1 MRITGLGTTVVNAGR
16 RNWIFVRIE
25 TDQPGLVG
33 WGEASLEVKTRGVL
47 GAIEDFAPLMVG
59 EDPHRI
65 EHLWQV
71 LYRQQFFRGGAVE
84 MSAVSGIDQALWDIK
99 GKDLGVPV
107 WQLLGGAVRDRRCAS
122 TTTSAA
128 VRRRRPTARWSRPS
142 WPSWRSARVADGFDA
157 IKVLAVPR
165 SRPLESNAR
174 VREAAAAMAAIREAV
189 GPDVQIM
196 VDLHGRT
203 TAAMAIRYGQALAE
217 HDPWFFEEPVPPED
231 VDGHVAVARALPG
244 IPIATGERLIG
255 RWAFRPFFERGAI
268 AVAQPD
274 VCHTGGISE
283 VRRIAAMA
291 EAHGISVAPHNP
303 LGPIATVANL
313 HLAVATP
320 NHLIQEVM
328 RSDVPWRDEIVS
340 GVPAIVDG
348 HMSPPTAPGLGVEID
363 EAAAA
368 AHPYEPEPQYRWFHE
383 DGSVAEW

>member
-16 RNWIFVRIE
+16 RNWVFVRIE

-47 GAIEDFAPLMVG
+47 GAIEDFAPLIVG

-107 WQLLGGAVRDRRCAS
+107 WQLLGGAVREK
-122 TTTSAA
+122 
-128 VRRRRPTARWSRPS
+128 VRFYDHLGGGAPEATYGQMEPALVAELAQ
-142 WPSWRSARVADGFDA
+142 RSVADGFDA

-217 HDPWFFEEPVPPED
+217 HDPWFLEEPVPPED

-244 IPIATGERLIG
+244 IPVATGERLIG

-320 NHLIQEVM
+320 NHLIQEIM

-340 GVPAIVDG
+340 GVPALDAG

-368 AHPYEPEPQYRWFHE
+368 AHPYQPEPQYRWFHE

>member
-1 MRITGLGTTVVNAGR
+1 MRITGLGASVINAGR

-47 GAIEDFAPLMVG
+47 GAIEDFAPLVVG
-59 EDPHRI
+59 EDPRRI
-65 EHLWQV
+65 EHLWQI

-107 WQLLGGAVRDRRCAS
+107 WQLLGGRVRDRVRFYDHLGGGAPEA
-122 TTTSAA
+122 TYGEMDPA
-128 VRRRRPTARWSRPS
+128 VVAELAQ
-142 WPSWRSARVADGFDA
+142 RSVADGFDA

-174 VREAAAAMAAIREAV
+174 VREAAAAMAAIRGAV

-231 VDGHVAVARALPG
+231 VDGHLAVARALPG

-328 RSDVPWRDEIVS
+328 RSDVPWRDEVVR
-340 GVPAIVDG
+340 GVPPIIDA
-348 HMSPPTAPGLGVEID
+348 HMSPPEAPGLGIEID
-363 EAAAA
+363 EVAAA
-368 AHPYEPEPQYRWFHE
+368 AHPYEPEPQYRWFHA

>member
-1 MRITGLGTTVVNAGR
+1 MRITALGAKVVNAGR

-25 TDQPGLVG
+25 TDQAGLIG

-47 GAIEDFAPLMVG
+47 GAIEDFAPLVIG
-59 EDPHRI
+59 EDPRRI
-65 EHLWQV
+65 EHLWQI
-71 LYRQQFFRGGAVE
+71 LYRQQFFRPGAVE
-84 MSAVSGIDQALWDIK
+84 MSAISGIDQALWDIK

-107 WQLLGGAVRDRRCAS
+107 WQLLGGRVRDRVRFYDHLGGGAPEA
-122 TTTSAA
+122 TYAEMEPVFAA
-128 VRRRRPTARWSRPS
+128 EAAL
-142 WPSWRSARVADGFDA
+142 RSVADGFDA
-157 IKVLAVPR
+157 LKLLAVPR
-165 SRPLESNAR
+165 TRPLDSLAR
-174 VREAAAAMAAIREAV
+174 VRAAAAVMAAVREAV
-189 GPDVQIM
+189 GAGVDIM

-203 TAAMAIRYGQALAE
+203 TAAMAIQYGLAMAPYQ
-217 HDPWFFEEPVPPED
+217 PWFFEEPVPPED
-231 VDGHVAVARALPG
+231 VDGHLAVARALPG
-244 IPIATGERLIG
+244 IPIATGERLIS

-320 NHLIQEVM
+320 NHLICEVM
-328 RSDVPWRDEIVS
+328 RSDVPWRDEVVT
-340 GVPAIVDG
+340 GVPPIVDG
-348 HMSPPTAPGLGVEID
+348 HMAPPDAPGLGVDVDEI
-363 EAAAA
+363 AAG

-383 DGSVAEW
+383 DGGVAEW

>member
-1 MRITGLGTTVVNAGR
+1 MRITQLGTTVVNAGR
-16 RNWIFVRIE
+16 RNWVFVRIE

-47 GAIEDFAPLMVG
+47 GAIEDFAPLVVG
-59 EDPHRI
+59 EDPRRI

-71 LYRQQFFRGGAVE
+71 LYRQQFFRPGAVE
-84 MSAVSGIDQALWDIK
+84 MSAISGIDQALWDIK

-107 WQLLGGAVRDRRCAS
+107 WQLLGGNVRDRVRFYDHLGGGAPEA
-122 TTTSAA
+122 TYGQMEPA
-128 VRRRRPTARWSRPS
+128 VVAELARRS
-142 WPSWRSARVADGFDA
+142 VADGFDA

-174 VREAAAAMAAIREAV
+174 VREAVGAMAAIRDAV
-189 GPDVQIM
+189 GPDVQVM
-196 VDLHGRT
+196 VDLHART
-203 TAAMAIRYGQALAE
+203 SAAMAIRYGQALAE
-217 HDPWFFEEPVPPED
+217 YDPWFFEEPVPPED
-231 VDGHVAVARALPG
+231 VDGHVAVAQALPG

-255 RWAFRPFFERGAI
+255 RWAFRPFFERAAV

-340 GVPAIVDG
+340 GVPPIVDG
-348 HMSPPTAPGLGVEID
+348 HMSPPQAPGLGVD
-363 EAAAA
+363 VNEAAAA
-368 AHPYEPEPQYRWFHE
+368 DHPYQPEPQYRGFHE
-383 DGSVAEW
+383 DGGVAEW

>member
-1 MRITGLGTTVVNAGR
+1 MRITKLGTVVVNAGR

-25 TDQPGLVG
+25 TDQPGLIG

-47 GAIEDFAPLMVG
+47 GAIEDFAPLVVG
-59 EDPHRI
+59 EDPRRI
-65 EHLWQV
+65 EYLWQV
-71 LYRQQFFRGGAVE
+71 LYRQQFFRGGPVE

-99 GKDLGVPV
+99 GKELGVPV
-107 WQLLGGAVRDRRCAS
+107 WQLLGGRVRDK
-122 TTTSAA
+122 
-128 VRRRRPTARWSRPS
+128 VRFYDHLGGGAPEATYGQMEPS
-142 WPSWRSARVADGFDA
+142 LVAELAQRTVADGFDA
-157 IKVLAVPR
+157 LKVLAVPR
-165 SRPLESNAR
+165 TRALDSEAR
-174 VREAAAAMAAIREAV
+174 VRTAAAAMAAIRDAV
-189 GPDVQIM
+189 GPEVDIM

-203 TAAMAIRYGQALAE
+203 TAAMAIRYGQAMAE
-217 HDPWFFEEPVPPED
+217 YSPWFFEEPVPPED
-231 VDGHVAVARALPG
+231 VDGHVAVAQALPG
-244 IPIATGERLIG
+244 IPIATGERLIS

-328 RSDVPWRDEIVS
+328 RSDVPWRDEIVT
-340 GVPAIVDG
+340 GVPPIVAG
-348 HMSPPTAPGLGVEID
+348 HMAPPEAPGLGIDID
-363 EAAAA
+363 ETAAA
-368 AHPYEPEPQYRWFHE
+368 AHPYQPEPQYRWFHE

>member
-1 MRITGLGTTVVNAGR
+1 MRITGLGASVINAGR

-47 GAIEDFAPLMVG
+47 GAIEDFAPLVVG
-59 EDPHRI
+59 EDPRRI
-65 EHLWQV
+65 EHLWQI

-107 WQLLGGAVRDRRCAS
+107 WQLLGGRVRDRVRFYDHLGGGAPEA
-122 TTTSAA
+122 TYGEMDPA
-128 VRRRRPTARWSRPS
+128 VVAELAQ
-142 WPSWRSARVADGFDA
+142 RSVADGFDA

-174 VREAAAAMAAIREAV
+174 VREAAAAMAAIRGAV

-231 VDGHVAVARALPG
+231 VDGHLAVAQALPG

-291 EAHGISVAPHNP
+291 EAHGVSVAPHNP

-328 RSDVPWRDEIVS
+328 RSDVPWRDEVVR
-340 GVPAIVDG
+340 GVPPLIDA
-348 HMSPPTAPGLGVEID
+348 HMSPPEAPGLGVEID
-363 EAAAA
+363 EVAAA

>member
-1 MRITGLGTTVVNAGR
+1 MRITSLGARVVNAGR
-16 RNWIFVRIE
+16 RNWIFVRVE
-25 TDQPGLVG
+25 TDQPGLIG

-47 GAIEDFAPLMVG
+47 GAIEDFAPLVVG
-59 EDPHRI
+59 EDPRRI
-65 EHLWQV
+65 EHLWQA
-71 LYRQQFFRGGAVE
+71 LYRQQFFRGGPVE

-107 WQLLGGAVRDRRCAS
+107 WQLLGGYVRDKVRFYDHLGGGAPEATYGQMEPALVADLARR
-122 TTTSAA
+122 T
-128 VRRRRPTARWSRPS
+128 VE
-142 WPSWRSARVADGFDA
+142 DGFDA
-157 IKVLAVPR
+157 LKVLAVPR
-165 SRPLESNAR
+165 SRPLDSEAR
-174 VREAAAAMAAIREAV
+174 VRAAAETMAAIRDAV
-189 GPDVQIM
+189 GPGVDVM

-203 TAAMAIRYGQALAE
+203 TAAMAIRYGQAMAE
-217 HDPWFFEEPVPPED
+217 YSPWFFEEPVPPED
-231 VDGHVAVARALPG
+231 VDGHAAVAEALPG
-244 IPIATGERLIG
+244 IPIATGERLIS

-303 LGPIATVANL
+303 LGPIATMANL

-328 RSDVPWRDEIVS
+328 RADVPWRDEIVT
-340 GVPAIVDG
+340 GVPPIVDG
-348 HMSPPTAPGLGVEID
+348 HMTPPGAPGLGIDID
-363 EAAAA
+363 EVAAE
-368 AHPYEPEPQYRWFHE
+368 AHPYQPEPQYRWFHE

>member
-1 MRITGLGTTVVNAGR
+1 MRITELGARVVNAGR
-16 RNWIFVRIE
+16 RNWVFVRIE

-47 GAIEDFAPLMVG
+47 GAIEDVAPLVVG
-59 EDPHRI
+59 EDPRRI

-71 LYRQQFFRGGAVE
+71 LYRQQFFRGGPVE

-99 GKDLGVPV
+99 AKDLGVPV
-107 WQLLGGAVRDRRCAS
+107 WQLLGGRVRDR
-122 TTTSAA
+122 
-128 VRRRRPTARWSRPS
+128 VRFYDHLGGGAPEATYGAMEPE
-142 WPSWRSARVADGFDA
+142 AVADLARRSVEGGFDA
-157 IKVLAVPR
+157 LKLLAVPR
-165 SRPLESNAR
+165 TRPLDSAAR
-174 VREAAAAMAAIREAV
+174 VAEAAAVMAAVREAV
-189 GPDVQIM
+189 GPGVDVM

-203 TAAMAIRYGQALAE
+203 TAAMAIRYGEAMAE
-217 HDPWFFEEPVPPED
+217 HAPWFFEEPVPPED

-255 RWAFRPFFERGAI
+255 RWAFRPFLERGAI

-291 EAHGISVAPHNP
+291 EAYGVAVAPHNP

-313 HLAVATP
+313 HLALATP

-328 RSDVPWRDEIVS
+328 RSDVPWRDEVVS
-340 GVPAIVDG
+340 GVPPIVDG
-348 HMSPPTAPGLGVEID
+348 HMVPPDGPGLGVDVD

-383 DGSVAEW
+383 DGGVAEW

>member
-1 MRITGLGTTVVNAGR
+1 MRITGLGASVINAGR

-47 GAIEDFAPLMVG
+47 GAIEDFAPLVVG
-59 EDPHRI
+59 EDPRRI
-65 EHLWQV
+65 EHLWQI

-107 WQLLGGAVRDRRCAS
+107 WQLLGGRVRDRVRFYDHLGGGAPEA
-122 TTTSAA
+122 TYGEMDPA
-128 VRRRRPTARWSRPS
+128 VVAELAQ
-142 WPSWRSARVADGFDA
+142 RSVADGFDA

-174 VREAAAAMAAIREAV
+174 VREAAAAMAAIRGAV

-217 HDPWFFEEPVPPED
+217 HDPWFLEEPVPPED
-231 VDGHVAVARALPG
+231 VDGHLAVAQALPG

-328 RSDVPWRDEIVS
+328 RSDVPWRDEVVR
-340 GVPAIVDG
+340 GVPPIIDA
-348 HMSPPTAPGLGVEID
+348 HMSPPEAPGLGIEID
-363 EAAAA
+363 EVAAA

>member
-1 MRITGLGTTVVNAGR
+1 MRITGLGASVINAGR

-25 TDQPGLVG
+25 TDQPGLIG

-47 GAIEDFAPLMVG
+47 GAIEDFVPLVVG
-59 EDPHRI
+59 EDPRRI
-65 EHLWQV
+65 EHLWQI

-107 WQLLGGAVRDRRCAS
+107 WQLLGGRVRDRVRFYDHLGGGAPEA
-122 TTTSAA
+122 TYGEMDPA
-128 VRRRRPTARWSRPS
+128 VVAELAQ
-142 WPSWRSARVADGFDA
+142 RSVADGFDA

-174 VREAAAAMAAIREAV
+174 VREAAAAMAAIRGAV

-231 VDGHVAVARALPG
+231 VDGHVAVAQALPG
-244 IPIATGERLIG
+244 IPIASGERLIG

-328 RSDVPWRDEIVS
+328 RSDVPWRDEVVR
-340 GVPAIVDG
+340 GVPPIIDA
-348 HMSPPTAPGLGVEID
+348 HMSPPEAPGLGIEID
-363 EAAAA
+363 EVAAA

>member
-1 MRITGLGTTVVNAGR
+1 MRITALGARVVNAAR

-25 TDQPGLVG
+25 TDQPGLIG

-47 GAIEDFAPLMVG
+47 GALEDFAPLVVG

-65 EHLWQV
+65 EHIWQM

-107 WQLLGGAVRDRRCAS
+107 WQLLGGRVRDKVRFYDHLGGGAPEATYGEMEPARVAELARRS
-122 TTTSAA
+122 
-128 VRRRRPTARWSRPS
+128 
-142 WPSWRSARVADGFDA
+142 VADGFDA
-157 IKVLAVPR
+157 LKLLAVPR
-165 SRPLESNAR
+165 SRPLDSVAR
-174 VREAAAAMAAIREAV
+174 VRSAAVVMEAVREAV
-189 GPDVQIM
+189 GPGVDIM

-203 TAAMAIRYGQALAE
+203 TATMAIRYGQAMAPCE
-217 HDPWFFEEPVPPED
+217 PWFFEEPVPPED

-244 IPIATGERLIG
+244 IPIASGERLIG

-274 VCHTGGISE
+274 VCHSGGISE
-283 VRRIAAMA
+283 LRRIAAMA

-320 NHLIQEVM
+320 NHLICEVM
-328 RSDVPWRDEIVS
+328 RADVPWRDDIVS
-340 GVPAIVDG
+340 GVPPIVAG
-348 HMSPPTAPGLGVEID
+348 HMVPPAAPGLGVDVD
-363 EAAAA
+363 EAAAD
-368 AHPYEPEPQYRWFHE
+368 AHPYQPEPQYRWFHE

>member
-1 MRITGLGTTVVNAGR
+1 MRITGLGASVINAGR

-25 TDQPGLVG
+25 TDQPGLIG

-47 GAIEDFAPLMVG
+47 GAIEDFVPLVVG
-59 EDPHRI
+59 EDPRRI
-65 EHLWQV
+65 EHLWQI

-107 WQLLGGAVRDRRCAS
+107 WQLLGGRVRDR
-122 TTTSAA
+122 
-128 VRRRRPTARWSRPS
+128 VRFYDHLGGGAPKATYGEMDPAMVAELAQ
-142 WPSWRSARVADGFDA
+142 RSVADGFDA

-174 VREAAAAMAAIREAV
+174 VREAAAAMAAIRGAV

-231 VDGHVAVARALPG
+231 VDGHLAVAQALPG

-328 RSDVPWRDEIVS
+328 RSDVPWRDEVVR
-340 GVPAIVDG
+340 GVPPIIDA
-348 HMSPPTAPGLGVEID
+348 HMSPPEAPGLGIEID
-363 EAAAA
+363 EVAAA
-368 AHPYEPEPQYRWFHE
+368 AHPYEPEPQYRWFHQ

>member
-1 MRITGLGTTVVNAGR
+1 MRITGLGASVINAGR

-47 GAIEDFAPLMVG
+47 GAIEDFAPLVVG
-59 EDPHRI
+59 EDPRRV
-65 EHLWQV
+65 EHLWQI

-107 WQLLGGAVRDRRCAS
+107 WQLLGGRVRDRVRFYDHLGGGAPEA
-122 TTTSAA
+122 TYGEMDPA
-128 VRRRRPTARWSRPS
+128 VVAELAQ
-142 WPSWRSARVADGFDA
+142 RSVADGFDA

-174 VREAAAAMAAIREAV
+174 VREAAAAMAAIRGAV

-231 VDGHVAVARALPG
+231 VDGHLAVAQALPG

-328 RSDVPWRDEIVS
+328 RSDVPWRDEVVR
-340 GVPAIVDG
+340 GVPPIIDA
-348 HMSPPTAPGLGVEID
+348 HMSPPEAPGLGIEID
-363 EAAAA
+363 EVAAA
-368 AHPYEPEPQYRWFHE
+368 AHPYEPEPQYRWFHQ

>member
-1 MRITGLGTTVVNAGR
+1 MHITSLGTTVVNAGR
-16 RNWIFVRIE
+16 RNWVFVRIE

-47 GAIEDFAPLMVG
+47 GAIEDFAPLIVG

-107 WQLLGGAVRDRRCAS
+107 WQLLGGAVREK
-122 TTTSAA
+122 
-128 VRRRRPTARWSRPS
+128 VRFYDHLGGGAPEATYGQMEPALVAELAQ
-142 WPSWRSARVADGFDA
+142 RSVADGFDA

-217 HDPWFFEEPVPPED
+217 HDPWFLEEPVPPED

-255 RWAFRPFFERGAI
+255 RWAFRPFFERGAM

-303 LGPIATVANL
+303 LGPVATMANL

-368 AHPYEPEPQYRWFHE
+368 AHPYEAEPQYRWFHE

>member
-1 MRITGLGTTVVNAGR
+1 MRITKLGTVVVNAGR

-47 GAIEDFAPLMVG
+47 GAIEDFAPLVVG
-59 EDPHRI
+59 EDPRRI
-65 EHLWQV
+65 EYLWQV
-71 LYRQQFFRGGAVE
+71 LYRQQFFRGGPVE

-99 GKDLGVPV
+99 GKELGVPV
-107 WQLLGGAVRDRRCAS
+107 WQLLGGRVRDK
-122 TTTSAA
+122 
-128 VRRRRPTARWSRPS
+128 VRFYDHLGGGAPEATYGQMEPS
-142 WPSWRSARVADGFDA
+142 LVAELAQRTVADGFDA
-157 IKVLAVPR
+157 LKVLVVPR
-165 SRPLESNAR
+165 TRALDSEAR
-174 VREAAAAMAAIREAV
+174 VRTAAAAMAAIRDAV
-189 GPDVQIM
+189 GPEVDIM

-203 TAAMAIRYGQALAE
+203 TAAMAIRYGQAMAE
-217 HDPWFFEEPVPPED
+217 YSPWFFEEPVPPED
-231 VDGHVAVARALPG
+231 VDGHVAVAQALPG
-244 IPIATGERLIG
+244 IPIATGERLIS

-328 RSDVPWRDEIVS
+328 RSDVPWRDDIVR
-340 GVPAIVDG
+340 GVPPIVDG
-348 HMSPPTAPGLGVEID
+348 HMAPPEAPGLGID
-363 EAAAA
+363 VDESAAA
-368 AHPYEPEPQYRWFHE
+368 AHPYQPEPQYRWFHE

>member
-1 MRITGLGTTVVNAGR
+1 MKISRLGAKVVNAGR
-16 RNWIFVRIE
+16 RNWVFVRIE
-25 TDQPGLVG
+25 TDQPGLIG

-47 GAIEDFAPLMVG
+47 GALEDVAPLVVG
-59 EDPHRI
+59 EDPRRI

-71 LYRQQFFRGGAVE
+71 LYRQQFFRGGPVE

-107 WQLLGGAVRDRRCAS
+107 WQLLGGRVRDR
-122 TTTSAA
+122 
-128 VRRRRPTARWSRPS
+128 VRFYDHLGGGAPEATYGEMEPSRVAEHAH
-142 WPSWRSARVADGFDA
+142 RSVADGFDA
-157 IKVLAVPR
+157 LKLLAVPR
-165 SRPLESNAR
+165 SRPLDSVAR
-174 VREAAAAMAAIREAV
+174 VRAAAAVMEAVREAV
-189 GPDVQIM
+189 GPSVDIM

-203 TAAMAIRYGQALAE
+203 TAAMAIRYGQAMAPYE
-217 HDPWFFEEPVPPED
+217 PWFFEEPVPPED

-244 IPIATGERLIG
+244 IPIASGERLIG

-274 VCHTGGISE
+274 VCHAGGISE

-291 EAHGISVAPHNP
+291 ESHGISVAPHNP

-320 NHLIQEVM
+320 NHLICEVM
-328 RSDVPWRDEIVS
+328 RSDVPWRDEIVT
-340 GVPAIVDG
+340 GVPPIVDG
-348 HMSPPTAPGLGVEID
+348 HMLPPEAPGLGVDVD

>member
-1 MRITGLGTTVVNAGR
+1 MRISKLGTVVVNAGR

-25 TDQPGLVG
+25 TDQPGLIG

-47 GAIEDFAPLMVG
+47 GAIEDFAPLVVG
-59 EDPHRI
+59 EDPRRI
-65 EHLWQV
+65 EYLWQV
-71 LYRQQFFRGGAVE
+71 LYRQQFFRGGPVE

-99 GKDLGVPV
+99 GKELGVPV
-107 WQLLGGAVRDRRCAS
+107 WQLLGGRVRDK
-122 TTTSAA
+122 
-128 VRRRRPTARWSRPS
+128 VRFYDHLGGGAPEATYGQMEPS
-142 WPSWRSARVADGFDA
+142 LLAELAQRTVADGFDA
-157 IKVLAVPR
+157 LKVLAVPR
-165 SRPLESNAR
+165 TRALDSEAR
-174 VREAAAAMAAIREAV
+174 VRTAAAAMAAIRDAV
-189 GPDVQIM
+189 GPEVDIM

-203 TAAMAIRYGQALAE
+203 TAAMAIRYGQAMAE
-217 HDPWFFEEPVPPED
+217 YSPWFFEEPVPPED
-231 VDGHVAVARALPG
+231 VDGHVAVAQALPG
-244 IPIATGERLIG
+244 IPIATGERLIS

-328 RSDVPWRDEIVS
+328 RSDVPWRDEIVT
-340 GVPAIVDG
+340 GVPPIVAG
-348 HMSPPTAPGLGVEID
+348 HMAPPEAPGLGIDID

-368 AHPYEPEPQYRWFHE
+368 AHPYQPEPQYRWFHE